1 MRLWVASRSLA
12 LMNHGRV
19 NHWANKWMNEWVS
32 EWVYSMGE
40 SWPAKAK
47 LKRSRCSAAM
57 HCEFLPLWQIHK
69 LRHSTINKWRR
80 HCTCILQKKLPG
92 KETAREWERE
102 RESRQAG
109 SFKEFVKRQS
119 LSLIMRFSR
128 TRSCSLSPAPCLLPP
143 APCPLPHARKLVV
156 GSFPALPLSTAI
168 ALHKGEKRTPKSQKR
183 RAEWHVKIC
192 KCKISKVNELSLV
205 YGSVWAMGVCMVW
218 YGRG

>member
-1 MRLWVASRSLA
+1 MAVWIIGQT
-12 LMNHGRV
+12 NE
-19 NHWANKWMNEWVS
+19 WMNGWVS

-47 LKRSRCSAAM
+47 LKRSRCSAAK

-102 RESRQAG
+102 RDRQSRQLQRVCQAAK
-109 SFKEFVKRQS
+109 SVANYAIQS
-119 LSLIMRFSR
+119 HS
-128 TRSCSLSPAPCLLPP
+128 LLPP